1 MGAALIVPVLALVV
15 VALIWFGYAG
25 ARARSGRAAEDSLPD
40 EPYAR
45 REEEIRRL
53 KQDHAEADP
62 ALTRHPERRP

>member
-15 VALIWFGYAG
+15 LAVIWFVYASAK
-25 ARARSGRAAEDSLPD
+25 ARRGRRAEATLPD

-45 REEEIRRL
+45 REEEVRRL
-53 KQDHAEADP
+53 KAEHAAADP